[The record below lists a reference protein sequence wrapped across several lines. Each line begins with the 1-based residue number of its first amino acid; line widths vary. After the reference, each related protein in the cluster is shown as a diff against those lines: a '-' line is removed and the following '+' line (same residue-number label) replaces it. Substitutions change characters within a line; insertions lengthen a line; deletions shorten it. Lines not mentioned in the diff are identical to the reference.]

1 MGPLI
6 VQIWQMRL
14 WAAKIQRKDWRLAR
28 LYVLPALPLMQ
39 LDDPNDTTP
48 PGSYDAEVV
57 ESVWQLAQAVTGND
71 PQVWRKDEFGAWIH
85 RRDYR
90 RRHSEFGWEIAD
102 YGYRMRA
109 TGLTSLR
116 PMQWQNH
123 VDFQV
128 AARHQAVISAD
139 GLRNARRLV

>member
-1 MGPLI
+1 MHT
-6 VQIWQMRL
+6 
-14 WAAKIQRKDWRLAR
+14 
-28 LYVLPALPLMQ
+28 
-39 LDDPNDTTP
+39 DDSNDTTLL
-48 PGSYDAEVV
+48 GSYDAEVV
-57 ESVWQLAQAVTGND
+57 ESVWQSAQVVPGND